1 MQETNLIGQGQPA
14 EAVPSDLSSAPAPT
28 MTLCSNGNKLTRE
41 ELAQVKTPAGK
52 ATHKFI
58 PHIDV
63 VEKLIEALR
72 LSPDRC
78 RARRIRRVIR
88 RHEDVRRDGADL
100 RLRWM
105 PVCRRVAEQPRQ
117 VFPPELHRWPESLRL
132 RKPRLSGGIDTRD
145 NLNKRSHQHFHL
157 DPAKIKRAQ
166 QALHAKTETEAI
178 ERSLDFA
185 IAEHEKTAWL
195 FRPRSVEQ
203 EIRERGTELRQILGL
218 APQSVAVFG
227 PSGERL
233 YANRVAL
240 IRRL

>member
-1 MQETNLIGQGQPA
+1 M
-14 EAVPSDLSSAPAPT
+14 
-28 MTLCSNGNKLTRE
+28 
-41 ELAQVKTPAGK
+41 
-52 ATHKFI
+52 
-58 PHIDV
+58 
-63 VEKLIEALR
+63 
-72 LSPDRC
+72 
-78 RARRIRRVIR
+78 
-88 RHEDVRRDGADL
+88 
-100 RLRWM
+100 
-105 PVCRRVAEQPRQ
+105 
-117 VFPPELHRWPESLRL
+117 
-132 RKPRLSGGIDTRD
+132 
-145 NLNKRSHQHFHL
+145 NKRSHQHFHL

-218 APQSVAVFG
+218 APQRVAVFG